1 MWKKLYS
8 WRYYSVGKEHY
19 YECINKLFMDNLRN
33 LYQANAIVAA
43 LAGCFTVLSIFI
55 DKEIIK
61 AGICLVA
68 ALIALLMAFFTY
80 YKLQTY
86 ATKRFIYVLTSI
98 YYVNVMA
105 FGIYLGV
112 WSSPDK
118 LATIFLCFLIC
129 VQLMFINPPQ
139 FNLCLTISAVAA
151 LTVSTIYVKKFD
163 IWLLDIINTSIAGVI
178 SLYFTWHISKLRL
191 GLELSTTMLEN
202 ERDGYYDQ
210 STIDEL
216 TKLKNRRDFQQTFK
230 RYLSNYRTS
239 DNFLCIAIIDID
251 FFKFYNDHY
260 GHPGGDEC
268 LRSVGKV
275 LGSLKESH
283 DVYSARVGGEEFALL
298 WFETEISHVD
308 VVVSHLQELIKELK
322 IPHEKS
328 KVSPYVSIS
337 MGVFVER
344 CGVSSDT
351 QTMYDMADKALYN
364 AKEGG
369 RNCAVISGSTIDQYK
384 ISPAPYQES
393 KVQGV
398 GLLQRSTISK
408 Q

>member
-19 YECINKLFMDNLRN
+19 NECINKLFMDNLRN
-33 LYQANAIVAA
+33 LYQANAIIAVLA
-43 LAGCFTVLSIFI
+43 LIFTVLLIVMVRNFI
-55 DKEIIK
+55 M
-61 AGICLVA
+61 AGVCFGTALVA
-68 ALIALLMAFFTY
+68 LFLAFFTY

-86 ATKRFIYVLTSI
+86 ATNRLIYLLTII
-98 YYVNVMA
+98 YYANIMTL
-105 FGIYLGV
+105 GIYLSV
-112 WSSPDK
+112 WSFPDK

-129 VQLMFINPPQ
+129 FLLTFINPPQ
-139 FNLCLTISAVAA
+139 FNLILTISAMAVFI
-151 LTVSTIYVKKFD
+151 VSTTYVKYAKNFND
-163 IWLLDIINTSIAGVI
+163 WFLDIVNVTIAGAI
-178 SLYFTWHISKLRL
+178 SLFFTWHISKLRI

-239 DNFLCIAIIDID
+239 DNYLCVAIIDID

-268 LRSVGKV
+268 LRSVGRA
-275 LGSLKESH
+275 LNSMKESH

-298 WFETEISHVD
+298 WFEVEISHVD
-308 VVVSHLQELIKELK
+308 VVVSHLQELIKGLK
-322 IPHEKS
+322 IPHAKS
-328 KVSPYVSIS
+328 KVLPYVSIS
-337 MGVFVER
+337 MGVYVER
-344 CGVSSDT
+344 CGVPTDT
-351 QTMYDMADKALYN
+351 QAMYDMADKALYN

-369 RNCAVISGSTIDQYK
+369 RNCAIITGSTIEQYK
-384 ISPAPYQES
+384 ISPAPY
-393 KVQGV
+393 
-398 GLLQRSTISK
+398 
-408 Q
+408 

>member
-19 YECINKLFMDNLRN
+19 HECINKLFMDNLRN

-43 LAGCFTVLSIFI
+43 FAGCFTVLSIFI
-55 DKEIIK
+55 DKDIIK
-61 AGICLVA
+61 AGICLGA

-86 ATKRFIYVLTSI
+86 ATKRFIYILTSI
-98 YYVNVMA
+98 YYVNVMTL
-105 FGIYLGV
+105 GIYLGV

-139 FNLCLTISAVAA
+139 FNLCLTISAIAA
-151 LTVSTIYVKKFD
+151 FTVSTIFVKKFD
-163 IWLLDIINTSIAGVI
+163 IWLLDIINTSIAGAI
-178 SLYFTWHISKLRL
+178 SLYFTWHIGKLRL

-216 TKLKNRRDFQQTFK
+216 TKLKNRRDFQQTFR

-275 LGSLKESH
+275 LGSLKETH

-298 WFETEISHVD
+298 WFEAEISHVD
-308 VVVSHLQELIKELK
+308 VVVSHLQELIKKLK
-322 IPHEKS
+322 IPHAKS
-328 KVSPYVSIS
+328 KVLPYVSIS

-344 CGVSSDT
+344 CGIPTDT

-369 RNCAVISGSTIDQYK
+369 RNCAIITGSTIEQYK
-384 ISPAPYQES
+384 ILPSPYQEG
-393 KVQGV
+393 KDQGQ
-398 GLLQRSTISK
+398 GLLQKSANIN

>member
-33 LYQANAIVAA
+33 LYQANAIVAVLA
-43 LAGCFTVLSIFI
+43 LLFAVLSIIMSKNFLSI
-55 DKEIIK
+55 QV
-61 AGICLVA
+61 GISLAA
-68 ALIALLMAFFTY
+68 ALIALLMAFLTY

-86 ATKRFIYVLTSI
+86 ATNRFIYILTII
-98 YYVNVMA
+98 YYANLMG
-105 FGIYLGV
+105 FGIYMGV
-112 WSSPDK
+112 WLIPDK
-118 LATIFLCFLIC
+118 PATVFLCFLIC
-129 VQLMFINPPQ
+129 ALLMFINPPR
-139 FNLCLTISAVAA
+139 FNLFLTISATAGFM
-151 LTVSTIYVKKFD
+151 VSAIFVKDFD
-163 IWLLDIINTSIAGVI
+163 IWILDIINVSIAGAI
-178 SLYFTWHISKLRL
+178 SLFFTWHISKLRI

-239 DNFLCIAIIDID
+239 DNYLCVAIIDID

-268 LRSVGKV
+268 LRSVGRA
-275 LGSLKESH
+275 LNSMKESH

-298 WFETEISHVD
+298 WFEVDISHVD
-308 VVVSHLQELIKELK
+308 VVVSHLQELIKGLK
-322 IPHEKS
+322 IPHAKS
-328 KVSPYVSIS
+328 KVLPYVSIS
-337 MGVFVER
+337 IGVYVEQ
-344 CGVSSDT
+344 CGVPTDT
-351 QTMYDMADKALYN
+351 QAMYDMADKALYN

-369 RNCAVISGSTIDQYK
+369 RNCAVITGSTIEQYK
-384 ISPAPYQES
+384 VTPTPNQ
-393 KVQGV
+393 
-398 GLLQRSTISK
+398 
-408 Q
+408 